1 MAMDGEF
8 VSARF
13 RLAAIAACGVAASA
27 LGIAAGAQAQ
37 DAAQAQ
43 GAAQT
48 HGATQKQDAAQ
59 MHGALGE
66 IRVTAQKRDQGL
78 QDVSA
83 AVTAVSGDE
92 LKALGIADV
101 FRLAMLVPGLQ
112 LGLSGNDPRPSL
124 RGARTQQVGANDV
137 AIPYYTDGLYRPRH
151 GQALAGFV
159 DVDRVEV
166 LRGPQGTLFGRN
178 SFGGLIHVI
187 SNKPDPSEAD
197 YGLAVSGGGYSL
209 AGLDGFL
216 NAPIGGDAAVRL
228 ALKRET
234 RDPFVENIT
243 LGDEGGMKDADTLY
257 FRGQLAFAPGDALDI
272 NLRAESWRDG
282 ANGNGHYGYFPEG
295 VPVNPA
301 TGLTNGATGVMRP
314 RVGRSDECAQV
325 CGRQGA
331 GFDFVATPGPDTVA
345 PTTGDPYKIADD
357 TVPRRD
363 ISELTLAAD
372 LDWTLGF
379 ADLKFTAASIDY
391 EEFRWGDCDMSAYPA
406 TSCGNDI
413 TSRTGIQEI
422 QTTSESGGPLEWVAG
437 VYLLRE
443 DLTNAF
449 LWEDHASTVD
459 NVPVSPP
466 DIGLHADWALQIR
479 VDTASAASYV
489 QASYAISDSTRILGG
504 IRYTNDRRDWWIY
517 GQDPDNRSTYSFT
530 VPTVPERRGEWSK
543 VTWKAGIERDLGEDA
558 LLYAT
563 ASTGFVAGNQQGA
576 FNGANFSGDN
586 PSGHNAYDEQ
596 TVAAFE
602 AGSKNLLAG
611 GSLRL
616 NASLYLNRYE
626 GLLATPGSIIV
637 AVTGNDGT
645 IDAAGLEIEL
655 DWAVTDRSRL
665 GARVAMQRAD
675 YGDFVLPNVYQEGGV
690 TIGGDENVFQLD
702 GLQVQHSPDFTAT
715 LLASHTI
722 ALGNAGTLVP
732 AIALYHSSDYRV
744 DESPWF
750 YGNQEAFTRTDLSV
764 TWISA
769 NRDWSA
775 RLWVENLEDEAI
787 LLKATRYN
795 GGLAVTDYA
804 NPRMW
809 GLTVGYLY

>member
-301 TGLTNGATGVMRP
+301 TGLTNGVTGVMRP

-331 GFDFVATPGPDTVA
+331 GFDFAATPGPDTVA
-345 PTTGDPYKIADD
+345 PTIDDPYKIADD
-357 TVPRRD
+357 TLPRRD

-372 LDWTLGF
+372 LDWALGF
-379 ADLKFTAASIDY
+379 ADLKVTAASMDY

-406 TSCGNDI
+406 NSCGNDI
-413 TSRTGIQEI
+413 TSRTAIQEA
-422 QTTSESGGPLEWVAG
+422 QLTSNSGGPLEWVAG
-437 VYLLRE
+437 VFLLRE
-443 DLTNAF
+443 DLANAF
-449 LWEDHASTVD
+449 LWEDHGSTVD

-466 DIGLHADWALQIR
+466 DIGLHADWALQMR
-479 VDTASAASYV
+479 VDTASSAGYG
-489 QASYAISDSTRILGG
+489 QASYAVGDSTRLLGG
-504 IRYTNDRRDWWIY
+504 VRYTNDRRVWRIY
-517 GQDPDNRSTYSFT
+517 GQDPDDRSTHSFT
-530 VPTVPERRGEWSK
+530 VPTVADREGEWSK
-543 VTWKAGIERDLGEDA
+543 LTWKAGIERDMGEDA

-576 FNGANFSGDN
+576 FNGANFGGHN
-586 PSGHNAYDEQ
+586 PSGHNSYDEQ
-596 TVAAFE
+596 TVTALE

-611 GSLRL
+611 GRVRL
-616 NASLYLNRYE
+616 NASLYINRYE

-637 AVTGNDGT
+637 AVTGNDGA
-645 IDAAGLEIEL
+645 IDAAGLEVEL

-665 GARVAMQRAD
+665 GARVAMQRAE
-675 YGDFVLPNVYQEGGV
+675 YGDFVLPNVYQEGGR
-690 TIGGDENVFQLD
+690 TIGGLDNVFQLD

-715 LLASHTI
+715 LLASHAV

-732 AIALYHSSDYRV
+732 TAALHHSSDYRV

-750 YGNQEAFTRTDLSV
+750 YGNQDAFTKTDLSV
-764 TWISA
+764 TWISP

-775 RLWVENLEDEAI
+775 RLWVENLENEAI

-795 GGLAVTDYA
+795 GGLAVTDYG

-809 GLTVGYLY
+809 GLTVGYRY